1 MDSFLA
7 VLYRELKITDVTS
20 IQLIVDAARAPARTA
35 SQKPQ
40 ISDRRKKI
48 SRWSSFDTYQAERS
62 RMGDL
67 PPMRRRASLE
77 SGTTTLEESYEP
89 TTPSCPPMRRRA
101 SLESGTTTLEESY
114 EPMTP
119 SRWQGSSSIHGND
132 KASSPGRTG
141 TQTPSAAAAAAPP
154 ALPTRTVSP
163 RNRNR
168 RAMHGKVVSISSDTI
183 RAASPAVLQAP
194 PEVISGSRKHYRPVT
209 VTVVD

>member
-7 VLYRELKITDVTS
+7 DLYRELKIKDVTS

-48 SRWSSFDTYQAERS
+48 SRWSSFDTYQAESS

-77 SGTTTLEESYEP
+77 SVTTTWEESN
-89 TTPSCPPMRRRA
+89 
-101 SLESGTTTLEESY
+101 

-119 SRWQGSSSIHGND
+119 SRWHGSFNGNG
-132 KASSPGRTG
+132 KTSSPGRTR
-141 TQTPSAAAAAAPP
+141 THTSSAAAAAAPP

-163 RNRNR
+163 RNANQ
-168 RAMHGKVVSISSDTI
+168 RAMPGKVVSIRSDTI
-183 RAASPAVLQAP
+183 RAASPAVLRAP
-194 PEVISGSRKHYRPVT
+194 PEVISGSRNRYQPET
-209 VTVVD
+209 VGGLAR